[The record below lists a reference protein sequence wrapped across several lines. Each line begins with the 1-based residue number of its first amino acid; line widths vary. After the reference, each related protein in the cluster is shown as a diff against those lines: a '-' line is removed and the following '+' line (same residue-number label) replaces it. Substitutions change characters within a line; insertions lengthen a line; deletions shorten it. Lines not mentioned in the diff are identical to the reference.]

1 MLFCYRIRNY
11 WLVMRCSWHRCSRY
25 KKTRSIHHR
34 REWVGLG
41 LEVGLGRVEV
51 GLVASHYMRL
61 PQPLHLLDYYNRS
74 ATIAL
79 KSSYYYES

>member
-1 MLFCYRIRNY
+1 MLFCYSIRNY

-34 REWVGLG
+34 REWVGL
-41 LEVGLGRVEV
+41 EV